1 MSLLNRPYLSS
12 SISHFKKQPKCQTIL
27 VKMSFVCMRIKNHF
41 HINGFAL
48 SLALKQAWDNSEM
61 AWTSTL
67 NQCYF
72 FPNRCRPTDG
82 MKECLPSWFGA
93 ECLKQCVPRDDD
105 EGHYFCAHDGSK
117 TCMHGWHGVNCTVF
131 CVPES
136 DDESGYYAC
145 DNEGKKVCF
154 DGFHGFTINCSSTCL
169 PENDTVAEQVQY
181 KCTDNGDKVCNQWW
195 YGSEC
200 SEYCVPHNDTIHGHY
215 TCDPRDGSKVC
226 LKGWEGTEC
235 RFPRRRWVFKIEWP
249 LIDYWWAAL
258 TFEFFLLEL
267 LMTMMTKIVMMMMT
281 TITRKLLFDISP
293 IA

>member
-1 MSLLNRPYLSS
+1 
-12 SISHFKKQPKCQTIL
+12 
-27 VKMSFVCMRIKNHF
+27 
-41 HINGFAL
+41 
-48 SLALKQAWDNSEM
+48 M
-61 AWTSTL
+61 AGTSTL

-93 ECLKQCVPRDDD
+93 ECLQQCVARDDD

-169 PENDTVAEQVQY
+169 PENETVAEQVQY

-226 LKGWEGTEC
+226 LKGWEGLEC
-235 RFPRRRWVFKIEWP
+235 RFPRRRWVFKIE
-249 LIDYWWAAL
+249 
-258 TFEFFLLEL
+258 
-267 LMTMMTKIVMMMMT
+267 
-281 TITRKLLFDISP
+281 
-293 IA
+293 